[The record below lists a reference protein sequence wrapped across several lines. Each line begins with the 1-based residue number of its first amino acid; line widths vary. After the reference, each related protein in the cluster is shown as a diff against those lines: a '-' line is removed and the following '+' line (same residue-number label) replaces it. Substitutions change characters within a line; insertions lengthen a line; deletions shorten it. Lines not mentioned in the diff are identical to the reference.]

1 MQTNGSPSTQGPQSV
16 SAGYKTAVIF
26 VVGALFGAVA
36 AVEVFPDRGGQQPNF
51 ALMDVSGATN
61 QGGGQGNGQ
70 AAAPAP
76 GSDFDQGDDSD
87 FTGDSDQDEMI
98 VVEGGGDGSTAPSG
112 DGSQQGSQQGSQSG
126 SDTTSTSE
134 GGQTSTD
141 PGSGDTA
148 SGPSAPDSSGDDSS
162 SSDDSSGDDTS
173 QGTNSGSVDVTGD
186 GSGSGGGS
194 ASGSGGG
201 GAPSGCKPSA
211 NDNVS
216 TGVTADT
223 INVASTVV
231 SDGAGASLLS
241 SSPVGMRAVLNKVNR
256 DGGVCGRRIELKT
269 VNDSWDAA
277 KGQQTIKRFIEDGY
291 FALPV
296 VPSSEG
302 LGQAILAGDIK
313 NAGIPVVG
321 TDGMRIDQY
330 NDPWVWPVATATV
343 STMRIIAKHAYDNGA
358 RTFGIVWDNRFR
370 FGLEGAD
377 AFKKQVQAMGGTVKA
392 DVPIEPDRT
401 SYGSEATSFNNACDN
416 TSSGSGCDAVV
427 LLLVPSTAETWKGS
441 NSGANA
447 GRGKATYGHQTL
459 FTDDFATMCRDW
471 CNGMMVFT
479 GYNPPI
485 PPLDKKA
492 GVAQYVQDVRSERSG
507 IDFRNQF
514 LQGAYLGMQVF
525 VESVARCSPNVNR
538 ACVQQA
544 LNSMDYQSDLAST
557 LSWRANSRHANK
569 TAQGFRVEATG
580 GSFNGW
586 QYMQTG
592 FLKDPAL

>member
-1 MQTNGSPSTQGPQSV
+1 MQANGSQGSPGSPGSPQASQGVST
-16 SAGYKTAVIF
+16 AYKSIVIF
-26 VVGALFGAVA
+26 VAGVLFGSVA
-36 AVEVFPDRGGQQPNF
+36 AVEVLPNQGGGQPNF
-51 ALMDVSGATN
+51 ALADVSGGTN
-61 QGGGQGNGQ
+61 GEGVAVVDPETGEVTSGDGLADDGFDDGGFEVGDSGDLEVGDSGNVAQ
-70 AAAPAP
+70 P
-76 GSDFDQGDDSD
+76 GSPSGADGAQSDDGTNSTSASGDTGDTTSGDTTSGDSSSGDTTSGDSSSGDADSD
-87 FTGDSDQDEMI
+87 TNSGS
-98 VVEGGGDGSTAPSG
+98 VSVGGGDGSGGGA
-112 DGSQQGSQQGSQSG
+112 SG
-126 SDTTSTSE
+126 S
-134 GGQTSTD
+134 
-141 PGSGDTA
+141 
-148 SGPSAPDSSGDDSS
+148 
-162 SSDDSSGDDTS
+162 
-173 QGTNSGSVDVTGD
+173 
-186 GSGSGGGS
+186 SGSGG
-194 ASGSGGG
+194 A
-201 GAPSGCKPSA
+201 AAGCNPSA

-216 TGVTADT
+216 TGVTEDT

-231 SDGAGASLLS
+231 KDGAGASLLS

-256 DGGVCGRRIELKT
+256 DGGVCDRRIELKT

-277 KGQQTIKRFIEDGY
+277 QGQQTIKRFIEDGY

-302 LGQAILAGDIK
+302 LGQAILAGDIR

-343 STMRIIAKHAYDNGA
+343 STMRIMAKHAYDNGA

-377 AFKKQVQAMGGTVKA
+377 AFKKQVKAMGGTVKA

-401 SYGSEATSFNNACDN
+401 SYGSEATNFNNACNN

-447 GRGKATYGHQTL
+447 GRGDETYGHQTL
-459 FTDDFATMCRDW
+459 FTDDFATKCRDW
-471 CNGMMVFT
+471 CNEMMVFT

-492 GVAQYVQDVRSERSG
+492 GVAEYVQDVRSERSG
-507 IDFRNQF
+507 IDYRNQF
-514 LQGAYLGMQVF
+514 LQGAYLGMKVF
-525 VESVARCSPNVNR
+525 VEAVARCSPDVNR
-538 ACVQQA
+538 ACVQQT

-592 FLKDPAL
+592 WLKDPAL